1 MAIQFARIERVKR
14 SEGKNACCKGAY
26 NARTN
31 ITDQKTNI
39 TYNFSDRPDNVYHQI
54 LLPEYVD
61 QKFKNLSEL
70 MNAVEHIERK
80 DNSQLLKEYVLA
92 LPDEDNVSLEM
103 KIEMVH
109 EFIHRNKWIQEG
121 LAVQI
126 DIHEPHEHE
135 KNWHAHLGVT
145 TRRFTKDG
153 QRLGAK
159 ARDLDPQVRGG
170 RANTYVKSN
179 EEINLGKLWSEV
191 QNDIFKNHGLENRVD
206 SIGIN
211 PQEHIAPI
219 RMRSVLNQ
227 AADRNIERRI
237 AEIEH
242 LNNGAAVLDKVTSH
256 ISVFSRD
263 DLMRAVKCVP
273 KPETRERLVEDA
285 LANKSIIALF
295 KEDGSRTGLFTTSEI
310 RAEES
315 KILRL
320 SGYVANG
327 DNIFISSDK
336 SAFRSTKE
344 SVESARGSLTEEQH
358 IALSELITSSR
369 GLRILRGRAGVGKS
383 HVLGQVALIA
393 RASNINVIGLAPTHK
408 AKEALRASGF
418 EHTDT
423 IKGMLFKLANG
434 RFSLPKNSLL
444 VVDEAGMIGN
454 DDYQELLR
462 VAATRKCNVILSGD
476 ERQLASVQ
484 RGGMFEIFAGI
495 YGSSTIL
502 DIKRQQASWG
512 KSVAMAFSKGD
523 VRSGISIL
531 TEENRIN
538 RQATNIS
545 SMEALL
551 ADWHKSSELA
561 GDRLILAVKNKDVAA
576 LNHGARQYLK
586 ADGKL
591 TGLEVEVSGNH
602 YMKGDRI
609 LIQKTNKGLGVVNG
623 DLAEILEVT
632 KDRFVISMQN
642 TENVR
647 NADNSNNSG
656 NTKIIEFNPSE
667 YQRFRH
673 GYATTVFKSQ
683 GASIKDVYVFHDG
696 FAGLRNSYV
705 ALSRHISELKLYVN
719 SSTTPSLEALIKQL
733 SYDPERGSSL
743 NLLATKELEDR
754 ALDTRLANHQ
764 NMAVRAVNSA
774 IDFIGKAVTSMKDKY
789 LPSSEYYNYK
799 EPTVK
804 TEAPSY
810 AIDRIYEQSQNIGF
824 ESQAYEERLV
834 VGDNISI
841 PNNTLNTG
849 SSNNRIN
856 DALAD
861 NGVNTDMHA
870 PKTSLS
876 AKDRFYAN
884 ADYARNKAQRTANL
898 QAGWDKETEILRK
911 ESCVCAERI
920 ATDLLGNPNKKLSN
934 ARELRFGDSG
944 KIAVHISGE
953 KAGTW
958 YNFHEGKGGD
968 IFALVQ
974 DTKGCDFK
982 GAADYL
988 RQSLGIAPTIGN
1000 SIINSHLQL
1009 VHDHANSNITAK
1021 YIKDK
1026 QLEERG
1032 NKQKQDLVNK
1042 LVQRSKDI
1050 TENSVAFRYLA
1061 DARGIGCTLG
1071 NDIKTAGIY
1080 SAEKKRYL
1088 PALIAYAR
1096 DEQGNITGG
1105 QQILLKASG
1114 LKADITTPKKSFGK
1128 ISGSF
1133 VNLSDSSYNNNK
1145 DNSKN
1150 DFDNYIENNQV
1161 AYDLQD
1167 KITIIAEGL
1176 ETALSVKQAL
1186 GHNHNYLPTNSKI
1199 LCSLG
1204 INNISNFQPSK
1215 GEKIIIAADNDGEH
1229 SVTDKTINSA
1239 KITLESRGAYVEIV
1253 RPLKEGDF
1261 NDVLLSSGEQSIQ
1274 DTFKTALDK
1283 HLATTVSQYLAACN
1297 NTTEIIKLSNQEREN
1312 LTYIQKYNLPENA
1325 IVEAYR
1331 QGGNKGVTTLEE
1343 SRKSLEFAASCYKQ
1357 NKDILLEAKHFG
1369 YDLNETKTTKAM
1381 IGMSDQEVGSF
1392 CEKIR
1397 DSSLS
1402 EYLNTHLRDFTNQKL
1417 SNYKLE
1423 KLKPIIISEQ
1433 RFLKE
1438 TYELLSLPIDKYRA
1452 NDAIYSK
1459 LKAAEIAAKQP
1470 EILNKVFSLA
1480 DSLLKEHV
1488 VSELDVCRDML
1499 SSVNTKSINQKL
1511 EIAGAI
1517 KMQFRQPEL
1526 QAEARLKSTTP
1537 ELALTA
1543 IHKEQDTLANLHGNI
1558 KYFTHNQELMS
1569 KIELAYTQREN
1580 RDFDKLEAIAQ
1591 KSLETGVETEET
1603 LLKKLQQTADLKATH
1618 NKLDQSIEVHQINSR
1633 SFELNNQISKSQTVD
1648 DALKAIGEKESFL
1661 INLDQN
1667 IKYPEAQQKLLE
1679 LGKLAKISHS
1689 QQLPEKLNM
1698 LARQALLL
1706 GTCSERTIVNE
1717 LKDTKNTEKTCQ
1729 KFEVAI
1735 NTQRINKHL
1744 LKLDTQKEEAK
1755 TPIKVIDVIKQE
1767 QEFLAGLHGNIKHS
1781 ELHDG
1786 NLMRSIKNAH
1796 DNMRNGNF
1804 DKLSKLVT
1812 FLEKNT
1818 NDHTAIISTLK
1829 STNGLTEVH
1838 ETLLKSYQA
1847 KCINI
1852 INNKMSILDTGK
1864 TITLDS
1870 KKFDCPIKFLDYLTK
1885 TRTHE
1890 YFPCKEVQK
1899 IQTKAIE
1906 NHKQLELSKNKGME
1920 MEL

>member
-1 MAIQFARIERVKR
+1 MAIAHARPEYVGR
-14 SEGKNACCKGAY
+14 SSGANACCKSAY
-26 NARTN
+26 NARDKIKDLNTG
-31 ITDQKTNI
+31 II
-39 TYNFSDRPDNVYHQI
+39 YNWQRRSDNVYHDI
-54 LLPEYVD
+54 LLPSYVD
-61 QKFKNLSEL
+61 QKFKNA
-70 MNAVEHIERK
+70 AVLANEVERTEKRK
-80 DNSQLLKEYVLA
+80 DSQLYVEWLLA
-92 LPDEDNVSLEM
+92 LPKEEVITLDM
-103 KIEMVH
+103 KKEIIQ
-109 EFIHRNKWIQEG
+109 EFIDRKGWIKEG
-121 LAVQI
+121 LAVQV
-126 DIHEPHEHE
+126 DIHKPHDGDI
-135 KNWHAHLGVT
+135 NWHAHVLVT
-145 TRRFTKDG
+145 TRRFKQDG
-153 QRLGAK
+153 
-159 ARDLDPQVRGG
+159 V
-170 RANTYVKSN
+170 
-179 EEINLGKLWSEV
+179 
-191 QNDIFKNHGLENRVD
+191 GLENKKAVD
-206 SIGIN
+206 LQPEVKYGKVQKTIEIDNHIFYRDVLNDKFKWWGLDLRADLPGIN
-211 PQEHIAPI
+211 PQEHLGAV
-219 RMRSVLNQ
+219 RMRSVMN
-227 AADRNIERRI
+227 AASMRNEERRV

-242 LNNGAAVLDKVTSH
+242 LSNGSAVLDKVTNH
-256 ISVFSRD
+256 MSVFSKS

-273 KPETRERLVEDA
+273 DIEARERLVEDA
-285 LANKSIIALF
+285 LERKSVVALF
-295 KEDGSRTGLFTTSEI
+295 RQDGAETQYFTTAEI
-310 RAEES
+310 RTEEE
-315 KILRL
+315 KVLRL
-320 SGYVANG
+320 SGYVANLSNVFMTG
-327 DNIFISSDK
+327 DK
-336 SAFRSTKE
+336 SSLKRTSE
-344 SVESARGSLTEEQH
+344 LVESAIGSLSVEQH
-358 IALSELITSSR
+358 IALTELITSNSA
-369 GLRILRGRAGVGKS
+369 LRILRGRAGVGKS

-408 AKEALRASGF
+408 AKEALRTSGF

-538 RQATNIS
+538 CRATNAS

-551 ADWHKSSELA
+551 ADWHKSNELA

-591 TGLEVEVSGNH
+591 AGLEIEVSGNH

-609 LIQKTNKGLGVVNG
+609 LIQKTNKELGIVNG
-623 DLAEILEVT
+623 DLGEILEVT
-632 KDRFVISMQN
+632 KERFIVSMQN
-642 TENVR
+642 T
-647 NADNSNNSG
+647 DNSNNSD
-656 NTKIIEFNPSE
+656 NAKIIEFNPVE
-667 YQRFRH
+667 YNGFRH
-673 GYATTVFKSQ
+673 GYATTVFKAQ

-719 SSTTPSLEALIKQL
+719 SNTTPSLEALIKQL

-743 NLLATKELEDR
+743 NLLTTKELEGR
-754 ALDTRLANHQ
+754 ALNTKLTNHQ
-764 NMAVRAVNSA
+764 NMAIRAVNSA
-774 IDFIGKAVTSMKDKY
+774 IDFIGKAATKMKDKY

-834 VGDNISI
+834 VGGNISI
-841 PNNTLNTG
+841 PNNTLNA
-849 SSNNRIN
+849 SDSNNSIS
-856 DALAD
+856 
-861 NGVNTDMHA
+861 NTYAGNVANSDTHA
-870 PKTSLS
+870 PKTSIS

-884 ADYARNKAQRTANL
+884 VDYARNKAQRTADL

-911 ESCVCAERI
+911 ESSICAERI
-920 ATDLLGNPNKKLSN
+920 ATDLLGNSNKKLSN

-974 DTKGCDFK
+974 DAKGCDFK

-988 RQSLGIAPTIGN
+988 RHSLGIVPTIGN

-1032 NKQKQDLVNK
+1032 NKRKQDLANK

-1061 DARGIGCTLG
+1061 GARGIGCTLG
-1071 NDIKTAGIY
+1071 NDIKTAGVY
-1080 SAEKKRYL
+1080 SAEKNRYL

-1114 LKADITTPKKSFGK
+1114 LKADITTPKKSVGK

-1133 VNLSDSSYNNNK
+1133 VNLSDSSYNNK
-1145 DNSKN
+1145 DNNSKN
-1150 DFDNYIENNQV
+1150 YFDNYIKNDQI
-1161 AYDLQD
+1161 AYDPSD
-1167 KITIIAEGL
+1167 TITIIAEGL

-1186 GHNHNYLPTNSKI
+1186 GHYPNYSPANSKI

-1204 INNISNFQPSK
+1204 INNISNYQPRK

-1253 RPLKEGDF
+1253 RPVKEGDF

-1274 DTFKTALDK
+1274 DTFSDAINK
-1283 HLATTVSQYLAACN
+1283 HLATSLNQYLAACN
-1297 NTTEIIKLSNQEREN
+1297 KTTDIIKLSKQEREN

-1369 YDLNETKTTKAM
+1369 YDLNEAKATKEM
-1381 IGMSDQEVGSF
+1381 IGMRDKEANSF

-1397 DSSLS
+1397 NSHLENYLEQNVS
-1402 EYLNTHLRDFTNQKL
+1402 EFTKQKREVI
-1417 SNYKLE
+1417 YTE
-1423 KLKPIIISEQ
+1423 KIKAIIIAEQ
-1433 RFLKE
+1433 KFLKE
-1438 TYELLSLPIDKYRA
+1438 TYESLKVPINGISSNVAYMV
-1452 NDAIYSK
+1452 
-1459 LKAAEIAAKQP
+1459 KAGEVASKQP
-1470 EILNKVFSLA
+1470 ELLNKVFETSDYITSQCRGVTDSLYDILSCYNNTDHINTELLKKIETYKAFGQPFKATYERVASKTIEGALVSIKKEQNMLA
-1480 DSLLKEHV
+1480 DL
-1488 VSELDVCRDML
+1488 
-1499 SSVNTKSINQKL
+1499 N
-1511 EIAGAI
+1511 
-1517 KMQFRQPEL
+1517 
-1526 QAEARLKSTTP
+1526 
-1537 ELALTA
+1537 
-1543 IHKEQDTLANLHGNI
+1543 GNI
-1558 KYFTHNQELMS
+1558 DYHSSNQELMS

-1591 KSLETGVETEET
+1591 KSLETGAETEET
-1603 LLKKLQQTADLKATH
+1603 LLKKLQQTTDLKETH

-1633 SFELNNQISKSQTVD
+1633 SFALNNQISKSQTVD
-1648 DALKAIGEKESFL
+1648 DALKAIGKKESFL

-1667 IKYPEAQQKLLE
+1667 IKYPESQQKLLE
-1679 LGKLAKISHS
+1679 LGKLAKMSHS

-1717 LKDTKNTEKTCQ
+1717 LKDTKNMEKTCQ

-1735 NTQRINKHL
+1735 DTQRINKHL

-1781 ELHDG
+1781 ELHDD
-1786 NLMRSIKNAH
+1786 NLMHSIKNAH
-1796 DNMRNGNF
+1796 DNMRTGNF

-1829 STNGLTEVH
+1829 STNGLTEAH

-1847 KCINI
+1847 KCINS
-1852 INNKMSILDTGK
+1852 INNKISILDAGK

-1899 IQTKAIE
+1899 IQSKAIE
-1906 NHKQLELSKNKGME
+1906 THKQLEMSKSKGL
-1920 MEL
+1920 ELEL

>member
-1 MAIQFARIERVKR
+1 MAIQFARIEHVQR
-14 SEGKNACCKGAY
+14 SAGAKACCKGAY
-26 NARTN
+26 NART
-31 ITDQKTNI
+31 IIKDEKTNVI
-39 TYNFSDRPDNVYHQI
+39 YNFQNRGDDVYHEI
-54 LLPEYVD
+54 LLPDHVD
-61 QKFKNLSEL
+61 KKFKNTAVL
-70 MNAVEHIERK
+70 MNEVERLEKRK
-80 DNSQLLKEYVLA
+80 DSVLLKDIVLA
-92 LPDEDNVSLEM
+92 LPDDKELTLEDRIIITHRL
-103 KIEMVH
+103 IEKR
-109 EFIHRNKWIQEG
+109 EWIKEG
-121 LAVQI
+121 LAVQV
-126 DIHEPHEHE
+126 DIHEPHEGE
-135 KNWHAHLGVT
+135 KNWHAHLLVT
-145 TRRFTKDG
+145 TRRFTEDG
-153 QRLGAK
+153 KGLSTKK
-159 ARDLDPQVRGG
+159 AVDLEPKIVGG
-170 RANTYVKSN
+170 KYRIVIK
-179 EEINLGKLWSEV
+179 EDQQIHEDLKEII
-191 QNDIFKNHGLENRVD
+191 NDYFKGLGLENRVD

-211 PQEHIAPI
+211 PQEHIGPV

-227 AADRNIERRI
+227 AMDRNEERRI

-242 LNNGAAVLDKVTSH
+242 LSNGSAVLDKVTRH
-256 ISVFSRD
+256 TSVFSRG
-263 DLMRAVKCVP
+263 DLMRAAKCVP
-273 KPETRERLVEDA
+273 DIEVRERLVEDA
-285 LANKSIIALF
+285 LSDKSVVALF
-295 KEDGSRTGLFTTSEI
+295 RQDNSKTQYFTTAEI
-310 RAEES
+310 RAEEE
-315 KILRL
+315 KVLRL
-320 SGYVANG
+320 SGYVANLS
-327 DNIFISSDK
+327 NVFMSSDK
-336 SAFRSTKE
+336 SSLKRTGE
-344 SVESARGSLTEEQH
+344 LVGSAIGSLSGEQH
-358 IALSELITSSR
+358 IALTELITSNSA
-369 GLRILRGRAGVGKS
+369 LRILRGRAGVGKS

-523 VRSGISIL
+523 VGSGIAIL
-531 TEENRIN
+531 TEANRIN
-538 RQATNIS
+538 RQATNIF

-602 YMKGDRI
+602 YMRGDRI
-609 LIQKTNKGLGVVNG
+609 LIQKTNKELGVVNG

-647 NADNSNNSG
+647 NADNSNNSD

-667 YQRFRH
+667 YQGFRH

-743 NLLATKELEDR
+743 NLLTAKELEDR
-754 ALDTRLANHQ
+754 ALNTKFTNHQ

-774 IDFIGKAVTSMKDKY
+774 IDFIGKAATKMKDKY

-810 AIDRIYEQSQNIGF
+810 TIDRIYEQSQNIGF

-834 VGDNISI
+834 VGGNISI
-841 PNNTLNTG
+841 VNNTLNTSG
-849 SSNNRIN
+849 SNNSITN
-856 DALAD
+856 ALAD
-861 NGVNTDMHA
+861 NGTNSDTHA

-884 ADYARNKAQRTANL
+884 ADYARNKAQRTADL

-911 ESCVCAERI
+911 ESCICAERI

-1032 NKQKQDLVNK
+1032 DKQKQDLVNK

-1061 DARGIGCTLG
+1061 GARGIGCTLG
-1071 NDIKTAGIY
+1071 NDIKTAGVY
-1080 SAEKKRYL
+1080 SLEKNRYL

-1145 DNSKN
+1145 GNTKN
-1150 DFDNYIENNQV
+1150 DFDNYIKNNQI
-1161 AYDLQD
+1161 AYGLQD

-1229 SVTDKTINSA
+1229 SVTDKTINSG

-1261 NDVLLSSGEQSIQ
+1261 NDLLLSSGEQSIQ
-1274 DTFKTALDK
+1274 DTFKTAINK
-1283 HLATTVSQYLAACN
+1283 HLAITVNQYLAACN
-1297 NTTEIIKLSNQEREN
+1297 KTTDIIKLSNQEREN
-1312 LTYIQKYNLPENA
+1312 LTYIQKYNLPEKT

-1331 QGGNKGVTTLEE
+1331 HGGNKGTIALEQ
-1343 SRKSLEFAASCYKQ
+1343 SRKSLEFAANCYKQ
-1357 NKDILLEAKHFG
+1357 NKNILLEAKHFG
-1369 YDLNETKTTKAM
+1369 YALSEANTTKAM
-1381 IGMSDQEVGSF
+1381 IGMSYEETNSF

-1423 KLKPIIISEQ
+1423 KLKPIIVSEQ

-1438 TYELLSLPIDKYRA
+1438 TYESLSLPIDKYRSNYA
-1452 NDAIYSK
+1452 LYSK
-1459 LKAAEIAAKQP
+1459 LQAAEIAATQP

-1511 EIAGAI
+1511 EIASAI
-1517 KMQFRQPEL
+1517 KKQFRQPSI
-1526 QAEARLKSTTP
+1526 QAEARLKSTSP
-1537 ELALTA
+1537 ELALTE
-1543 IHKEQDTLANLHGNI
+1543 IQKEQNMLADLHGNI
-1558 KYFTHNQELMS
+1558 KYFSHNKELIS
-1569 KIELAYTQREN
+1569 KVELAYTQREN
-1580 RDFDKLEAIAQ
+1580 RDFDKLEVIAQ
-1591 KSLETGVETEET
+1591 KSLETGTETKET
-1603 LLKKLQQTADLKATH
+1603 LLKKLQHTTDLKETY
-1618 NKLDQSIEVHQINSR
+1618 NKLDQAIEVHQINSR
-1633 SFELNNQISKSQTVD
+1633 SFALNNQISKSQTAD
-1648 DALKAIGEKESFL
+1648 DILKAIEEKESFL
-1661 INLDQN
+1661 MNLDKN
-1667 IKYPEAQQKLLE
+1667 IKYPELQEKLLE
-1679 LGKLAKISHS
+1679 LGKLVKISHS
-1689 QQLPEKLNM
+1689 QQVPEKLSM
-1698 LARQALLL
+1698 LVGQVLLL
-1706 GTCSERTIVNE
+1706 GTCSERSIVDE
-1717 LKDTKNTEKTCQ
+1717 LKDTKNIEKTCQ

-1735 NTQRINKHL
+1735 DVQRINKYL
-1744 LKLDTQKEEAK
+1744 LKLDTQKQEAK
-1755 TPIKVIDVIKQE
+1755 TLDKVMTNIKQE
-1767 QEFLAGLHGNIKHS
+1767 QEFLAGLHSNIKHPECHS
-1781 ELHDG
+1781 D
-1786 NLMRSIKNAH
+1786 NLINSIKNAH
-1796 DNMRNGNF
+1796 DNIRTGNF
-1804 DKLSKLVT
+1804 DKLSKFVT

-1829 STNGLTEVH
+1829 STNGLTETH

-1847 KCINI
+1847 KCINT
-1852 INNKMSILDTGK
+1852 INDKISILDAGK

-1870 KKFDCPIKFLDYLTK
+1870 KKFDSSIKFLDYLTK

-1899 IQTKAIE
+1899 IQSKAIE
-1906 NHKQLELSKNKGME
+1906 NHKQLELSKSKGLE

>member
-1 MAIQFARIERVKR
+1 MAIQFARAEYVSR
-14 SEGKNACCKGAY
+14 SSGKNACCKGAY
-26 NARTN
+26 NARSKV
-31 ITDQKTNI
+31 TDEKTNI
-39 TYNFSDRPDNVYHQI
+39 TYNFSNRPDNVYHEI
-54 LLPEYVD
+54 LLPEHVD
-61 QKFKNLSEL
+61 RRFKNLSEL
-70 MNAVEHIERK
+70 MNTIEHIERK

-92 LPDEDNVSLEM
+92 LPDDDNVSLEI

-109 EFIHRNKWIQEG
+109 EFIHRNKWVQEG
-121 LAVQI
+121 LGVQV
-126 DIHEPHEHE
+126 DIHEPHEGE
-135 KNWHAHLGVT
+135 KNWHAHLGIT

-153 QRLGAK
+153 KRLGAK

-170 RANTYVKSN
+170 RNNTYVKSN
-179 EEINLGKLWSEV
+179 EEINIGKLWSEV

-206 SIGIN
+206 TIGIN
-211 PQEHIAPI
+211 PQEHLGAV
-219 RMRSVLNQ
+219 RMRSVMN
-227 AADRNIERRI
+227 AASMRNEERRI

-242 LNNGAAVLDKVTSH
+242 LNNGSAVLDKVTNH
-256 ISVFSRD
+256 MSVFSRG
-263 DLMRAVKCVP
+263 DLVRAVKHVP
-273 KPETRERLVEDA
+273 DIEVRERLVEDA
-285 LANKSIIALF
+285 LSNKSVVALF
-295 KEDGSRTGLFTTSEI
+295 RQDNSKTEYFTTAEI
-310 RAEES
+310 RAEEE
-315 KILRL
+315 KVLRL
-320 SGYVANG
+320 SGYVANLS
-327 DNIFISSDK
+327 NVFMTSDK
-336 SAFRSTKE
+336 SSLKRTGE
-344 SVESARGSLTEEQH
+344 LVGSAIGSLSEEQH
-358 IALSELITSSR
+358 IALTELITSNSA
-369 GLRILRGRAGVGKS
+369 LRILRGRAGVVKS

-502 DIKRQQASWG
+502 DIKRQQALWG

-523 VRSGISIL
+523 VGSGIAIL
-531 TEENRIN
+531 TEANRIN
-538 RQATNIS
+538 RQATNIF

-591 TGLEVEVSGNH
+591 TGLEIEVSGNH
-602 YMKGDRI
+602 YMRGDSI
-609 LIQKTNKGLGVVNG
+609 LIQKTNKELGVVNG

-647 NADNSNNSG
+647 NADNSNNSD

-667 YQRFRH
+667 YQGFRH

-743 NLLATKELEDR
+743 NLLTAKELEDR
-754 ALDTRLANHQ
+754 ALNTKFTNHQ

-774 IDFIGKAVTSMKDKY
+774 IDFIGKAATKMKDKY

-834 VGDNISI
+834 VGGNISI
-841 PNNTLNTG
+841 ANNTLNTSG
-849 SSNNRIN
+849 SNNSISN
-856 DALAD
+856 ALAG
-861 NGVNTDMHA
+861 NGANSDTHA

-884 ADYARNKAQRTANL
+884 ADYARNKAQRTADL

-911 ESCVCAERI
+911 ESCICAERI
-920 ATDLLGNPNKKLSN
+920 AMDLLGNPNKKLSN

-1061 DARGIGCTLG
+1061 GARGIGCTLG

-1080 SAEKKRYL
+1080 SAEKNRYL

-1096 DEQGNITGG
+1096 DEKGNITGG

-1133 VNLSDSSYNNNK
+1133 VNLSNLSYNTTK
-1145 DNSKN
+1145 DNSKDMVGN
-1150 DFDNYIENNQV
+1150 FIGDNQP
-1161 AYDLQD
+1161 ASDLLA

-1186 GHNHNYLPTNSKI
+1186 GYNHNYLPANSKI

-1204 INNISNFQPSK
+1204 INNISNYQPSK

-1229 SVTDKTINSA
+1229 SVTDKTINLA

-1253 RPLKEGDF
+1253 RPLKVGDF

-1283 HLATTVSQYLAACN
+1283 HLATSLNQYLAACN

-1369 YDLNETKTTKAM
+1369 YALNEAKATKEM
-1381 IGMSDQEVGSF
+1381 IGMKDKEANSF

-1397 DSSLS
+1397 NSHLENYLEQNVS
-1402 EYLNTHLRDFTNQKL
+1402 EFTKQKREVI
-1417 SNYKLE
+1417 YTE
-1423 KLKPIIISEQ
+1423 KIKAIIIAEQ
-1433 RFLKE
+1433 KFLKE
-1438 TYELLSLPIDKYRA
+1438 TYESLKVPINGISSNVAYMV
-1452 NDAIYSK
+1452 
-1459 LKAAEIAAKQP
+1459 KAGEVASKQP
-1470 EILNKVFSLA
+1470 ELLSKVFETSDYITSQCRGVA
-1480 DSLLKEHV
+1480 DSLYDILSCYNNTDHINTELLKKIETYKAFGQPFKATYERV
-1488 VSELDVCRDML
+1488 ASKTIEGALD
-1499 SSVNTKSINQKL
+1499 SIK
-1511 EIAGAI
+1511 
-1517 KMQFRQPEL
+1517 
-1526 QAEARLKSTTP
+1526 
-1537 ELALTA
+1537 
-1543 IHKEQDTLANLHGNI
+1543 KEQNMLADLNGNI
-1558 KYFTHNQELMS
+1558 DYHSSNQELMS
-1569 KIELAYTQREN
+1569 KIELVYTQRKN
-1580 RDFDKLEAIAQ
+1580 RDFDKLESIAQ
-1591 KSLETGVETEET
+1591 KSLETGAETEET
-1603 LLKKLQQTADLKATH
+1603 LLKKLQQTTDLKETN
-1618 NKLDQSIEVHQINSR
+1618 NKLDQTIEAHHINR
-1633 SFELNNQISKSQTVD
+1633 NMLALNNQISKSQTVD
-1648 DALKAIGEKESFL
+1648 DALKAMGEKESFL

-1679 LGKLAKISHS
+1679 LGKLAKMSHS

-1717 LKDTKNTEKTCQ
+1717 LKDTKNIEKTCQ
-1729 KFEVAI
+1729 KFELAI
-1735 NTQRINKHL
+1735 DTQLINKHL

-1781 ELHDG
+1781 ELHDS
-1786 NLMRSIKNAH
+1786 NLMHSIKNAH

-1864 TITLDS
+1864 IITLDS

>member
-1 MAIQFARIERVKR
+1 MAIRLARIQRVSR
-14 SEGKNACCKGAY
+14 SNGKNACCKGSY
-26 NARTN
+26 NART
-31 ITDQKTNI
+31 IIRDEKTNVV
-39 TYNFSDRPDNVYHQI
+39 YNFSDRLDNVYHDI
-54 LLPEYVD
+54 LLPDHVNL
-61 QKFKNLSEL
+61 KFKNPSVL
-70 MNAVEHIERK
+70 MNAIEKAERK
-80 DNSQLLKEYVLA
+80 DNSQLVKEFVLA
-92 LPDEDNVSLEM
+92 LPDEDNVSLEI
-103 KIEMVH
+103 KKEMVH
-109 EFIHRNKWIQEG
+109 EFIHRSKWIQEG
-121 LAVQI
+121 LGVQV
-126 DIHEPHEHE
+126 DIHKPHDGE
-135 KNWHAHLGVT
+135 KNWHAHLLIT
-145 TRRFTKDG
+145 TRRFLDTG
-153 QRLGAK
+153 LGFEIKK

-170 RANTYVKSN
+170 RTNTYVKSN
-179 EEINLGKLWSEV
+179 EEINLGKMWEEV

-206 SIGIN
+206 TIGIN
-211 PQEHIAPI
+211 PQEHVGAV

-227 AADRNIERRI
+227 AADRNEAKRI

-242 LNNGAAVLDKVTSH
+242 LNNGSAVLDKVTNH
-256 ISVFSRD
+256 MSVFSRG
-263 DLMRAVKCVP
+263 DLVRAVKHVP
-273 KPETRERLVEDA
+273 DIEVRERLVEDA
-285 LANKSIIALF
+285 LSNKSVVALF
-295 KEDGSRTGLFTTSEI
+295 RQDNSKTQYFTTAEI
-310 RAEES
+310 RAEEE
-315 KILRL
+315 KVLRL
-320 SGYVANG
+320 SGYVANLS
-327 DNIFISSDK
+327 NVFMTSDK
-336 SAFRSTKE
+336 SLLKRTGE
-344 SVESARGSLTEEQH
+344 LVGSAIGSLSGEQH
-358 IALSELITSSR
+358 IALTELITSNSA
-369 GLRILRGRAGVGKS
+369 LRILRGRAGVGKS

-393 RASNINVIGLAPTHK
+393 RASNINVIGLTPTHK

-418 EHTDT
+418 ERTDT

-523 VRSGISIL
+523 VGSGIAIL
-531 TEENRIN
+531 TEANRIN
-538 RQATNIS
+538 RQATNIF

-609 LIQKTNKGLGVVNG
+609 LIQKTNKELGVVNG

-632 KDRFVISMQN
+632 KNRFVISMQN

-647 NADNSNNSG
+647 NADNSNNSD

-667 YQRFRH
+667 YQGFRH

-719 SSTTPSLEALIKQL
+719 SSTTPSLKALIKQL

-743 NLLATKELEDR
+743 NLLTAKELEDR
-754 ALDTRLANHQ
+754 ALNTKFTNHQ

-774 IDFIGKAVTSMKDKY
+774 IDFIGKAATKMKDKY

-834 VGDNISI
+834 VGGNISI
-841 PNNTLNTG
+841 PNNTLNTD

-856 DALAD
+856 NALAD
-861 NGVNTDMHA
+861 NGANSDTHA

-884 ADYARNKAQRTANL
+884 ADYARNKAQRTADL

-911 ESCVCAERI
+911 ESCICAERI
-920 ATDLLGNPNKKLSN
+920 AMDLLGNPNKKLSN

-1026 QLEERG
+1026 QLEEKG

-1061 DARGIGCTLG
+1061 GARGIGCTLG

-1080 SAEKKRYL
+1080 SAEKNRYL

-1096 DEQGNITGG
+1096 DEKGNITGG

-1145 DNSKN
+1145 GNTKN
-1150 DFDNYIENNQV
+1150 DFDNYIKNNQI
-1161 AYDLQD
+1161 AYDPSD
-1167 KITIIAEGL
+1167 TITIIAEGL

-1186 GHNHNYLPTNSKI
+1186 GYNHNYLPANSKI

-1204 INNISNFQPSK
+1204 INNISNYQPSK

-1229 SVTDKTINSA
+1229 SVTDKTINLA
-1239 KITLESRGAYVEIV
+1239 KITLENIGAYVEIV

-1261 NDVLLSSGEQSIQ
+1261 NDVLIGGGERSIQ
-1274 DTFKTALDK
+1274 DTFSDAINK
-1283 HLATTVSQYLAACN
+1283 HLATSLNQYLAVCN
-1297 NTTEIIKLSNQEREN
+1297 KTTEIIKLSNQEMEN
-1312 LTYIQKYNLPENA
+1312 LTYIQKYNLPEKT
-1325 IVEAYR
+1325 IVETYR
-1331 QGGNKGVTTLEE
+1331 HGGNKGTIALEQ
-1343 SRKSLEFAASCYKQ
+1343 SRKFLEFAANCYKQ

-1369 YDLNETKTTKAM
+1369 YALSEANATKAM
-1381 IGMSDQEVGSF
+1381 IGMSDEEANSF
-1392 CEKIR
+1392 CTKIR
-1397 DSSLS
+1397 DSHLD
-1402 EYLNTHLRDFTNQKL
+1402 EYLNTHLRDFNRQKK
-1417 SNYKLE
+1417 SSYEPE
-1423 KLKPIIISEQ
+1423 KLKPILVLEQ

-1438 TYELLSLPIDKYRA
+1438 TYESLNLSIDKYRSNYA
-1452 NDAIYSK
+1452 LYSK
-1459 LKAAEIAAKQP
+1459 LQAAEIAAKQP

-1480 DSLLKEHV
+1480 DNLLKEHEASTMSV
-1488 VSELDVCRDML
+1488 YRDM
-1499 SSVNTKSINQKL
+1499 SFSINTVVTHKAL
-1511 EIAGAI
+1511 ETAVAI
-1517 KMQFRQPEL
+1517 KKQFRQPEK
-1526 QAEARLKSTTP
+1526 QAEVRLSSTSP
-1537 ELALTA
+1537 ELALA
-1543 IHKEQDTLANLHGNI
+1543 EIKKEQNMLADLHGNI
-1558 KYFTHNQELMS
+1558 KYFSSNKELMS
-1569 KIELAYTQREN
+1569 KVELAYTQREN
-1580 RDFDKLEAIAQ
+1580 KDFNKLEAIVQ
-1591 KSLETGVETEET
+1591 KSLETGAETQET
-1603 LLKKLQQTADLKATH
+1603 LLQKLRNTNDLKATYQTLDKIIREHKAH
-1618 NKLDQSIEVHQINSR
+1618 NQVALDLSHINS
-1633 SFELNNQISKSQTVD
+1633 
-1648 DALKAIGEKESFL
+1648 
-1661 INLDQN
+1661 
-1667 IKYPEAQQKLLE
+1667 
-1679 LGKLAKISHS
+1679 
-1689 QQLPEKLNM
+1689 
-1698 LARQALLL
+1698 
-1706 GTCSERTIVNE
+1706 
-1717 LKDTKNTEKTCQ
+1717 
-1729 KFEVAI
+1729 
-1735 NTQRINKHL
+1735 HL
-1744 LKLDTQKEEAK
+1744 LNLSNQKQEAK
-1755 TPIKVIDVIKQE
+1755 TPAKVVDVIKQE
-1767 QEFLAGLHGNIKHS
+1767 QEFLAGLHGNIKHPEYHS
-1781 ELHDG
+1781 D
-1786 NLMRSIKNAH
+1786 NLINSIKNAH
-1796 DNMRNGNF
+1796 DNMRTDNF
-1804 DKLSKLVT
+1804 DKLSKFVT

-1818 NDHTAIISTLK
+1818 NDHTAIISILK
-1829 STNGLTEVH
+1829 STDDLN
-1838 ETLLKSYQA
+1838 ETHQSLLKSYQA
-1847 KCINI
+1847 KYINSI
-1852 INNKMSILDTGK
+1852 TNKVAILDAGK

-1870 KKFDCPIKFLDYLTK
+1870 KKFDCSIKFLDYLTK

-1890 YFPCKEVQK
+1890 YFPCKEIQK
-1899 IQTKAIE
+1899 IQSKVIE
-1906 NHKQLELSKNKGME
+1906 NNKQLELSKSKGL
-1920 MEL
+1920 ELEL

>member
-1 MAIQFARIERVKR
+1 MAIQFARAEYVSR
-14 SEGKNACCKGAY
+14 SSGKNACCKGAY
-26 NARTN
+26 NARSKV
-31 ITDQKTNI
+31 TDEKTNI
-39 TYNFSDRPDNVYHQI
+39 TYNFSNRPDNVYHEI
-54 LLPEYVD
+54 LLPEHVD
-61 QKFKNLSEL
+61 QRFKNLSEL
-70 MNAVEHIERK
+70 MNTIEHIERK

-92 LPDEDNVSLEM
+92 LPDDDNVSLEI

-109 EFIHRNKWIQEG
+109 EFIHRNKWVQEG
-121 LAVQI
+121 LGVQV
-126 DIHEPHEHE
+126 DIHEPHEGE
-135 KNWHAHLGVT
+135 KNWHAHLGIT

-153 QRLGAK
+153 KRLGAK

-170 RANTYVKSN
+170 RNNTYVKSN
-179 EEINLGKLWSEV
+179 EEINIGKLWSEV

-206 SIGIN
+206 TIGIN
-211 PQEHIAPI
+211 PQEHLGAV
-219 RMRSVLNQ
+219 RMRSVMN
-227 AADRNIERRI
+227 AASMRNEERRI

-242 LNNGAAVLDKVTSH
+242 LNNGSAVLDKVTNH
-256 ISVFSRD
+256 MSVFSRG
-263 DLMRAVKCVP
+263 DLVRAVKCIP
-273 KPETRERLVEDA
+273 NIETREKLVEDA
-285 LANKSIIALF
+285 LEHKSVVALF
-295 KEDGSRTGLFTTSEI
+295 RQDGAKTQYFTTAEI
-310 RAEES
+310 RAEEE
-315 KILRL
+315 KVLRL
-320 SGYVANG
+320 SGYVANLS
-327 DNIFISSDK
+327 NVFMTSDK
-336 SAFRSTKE
+336 SLLKRTEELVK
-344 SVESARGSLTEEQH
+344 SAIGSLSGEQH
-358 IALSELITSSR
+358 IALTELITSNSA
-369 GLRILRGRAGVGKS
+369 LRILRGRAGVGKS

-408 AKEALRASGF
+408 AKEALRVSRF
-418 EHTDT
+418 ERTDT

-484 RGGMFEIFAGI
+484 RGGMFEIFADI
-495 YGSSTIL
+495 YGGSTIL

-512 KSVAMAFSKGD
+512 KSVAIAFSKGD
-523 VRSGISIL
+523 VGSGVAIL
-531 TEENRIN
+531 TEANRIN
-538 RQATNIS
+538 RQATNIF

-591 TGLEVEVSGNH
+591 TGLEIEVSGNH
-602 YMKGDRI
+602 YMRGDRI
-609 LIQKTNKGLGVVNG
+609 LIQKTNKELGIVNG
-623 DLAEILEVT
+623 DLAEILEVP

-642 TENVR
+642 IYNSH
-647 NADNSNNSG
+647 NANNGGNTDSSNNSD
-656 NTKIIEFNPSE
+656 NAKIIEFNPSE
-667 YQRFRH
+667 YQGFRH

-719 SSTTPSLEALIKQL
+719 SSTTPSLEDLIKQL

-743 NLLATKELEDR
+743 NLLTTKELEDR
-754 ALDTRLANHQ
+754 ALNTKFTNHQ

-804 TEAPSY
+804 NEAPTY

-824 ESQAYEERLV
+824 ENQAYEERLV
-834 VGDNISI
+834 VGGNISI
-841 PNNTLNTG
+841 VNNTLNTSG
-849 SSNNRIN
+849 SNNSISN
-856 DALAD
+856 ALAD
-861 NGVNTDMHA
+861 NGINSGTHA
-870 PKTSLS
+870 PKTPLS

-884 ADYARNKAQRTANL
+884 ADYARNKAQRTADL

-911 ESCVCAERI
+911 EAYICAERI

-1061 DARGIGCTLG
+1061 GARGIGCTLG
-1071 NDIKTAGIY
+1071 NDIKTAGVY
-1080 SAEKKRYL
+1080 SLEKNRYL

-1145 DNSKN
+1145 GNTKN
-1150 DFDNYIENNQV
+1150 DFDNYIKNNQI
-1161 AYDLQD
+1161 AYDPSD
-1167 KITIIAEGL
+1167 TITIIAEGL
-1176 ETALSVKQAL
+1176 ETALSVKQSL
-1186 GHNHNYLPTNSKI
+1186 SHNHNYLPANSKI

-1204 INNISNFQPSK
+1204 INNISNYQPSK

-1229 SVTDKTINSA
+1229 SVTDKTINLA

-1253 RPLKEGDF
+1253 RPVKEGDF
-1261 NDVLLSSGEQSIQ
+1261 NDVLIGGGERSIQ
-1274 DTFKTALDK
+1274 DTFSDAINK
-1283 HLATTVSQYLAACN
+1283 HLATSLNQYLAVCN
-1297 NTTEIIKLSNQEREN
+1297 KTTEIIKLSNQEMEN
-1312 LTYIQKYNLPENA
+1312 LTYIQKYNLPEKT

-1331 QGGNKGVTTLEE
+1331 HGGNKGTIALEQ
-1343 SRKSLEFAASCYKQ
+1343 SRKSLEFAANCYKQ
-1357 NKDILLEAKHFG
+1357 NKNILLEAKHFG
-1369 YDLNETKTTKAM
+1369 YDLNEAKATKEM
-1381 IGMSDQEVGSF
+1381 IGMKDKEANSF

-1397 DSSLS
+1397 NSHL
-1402 EYLNTHLRDFTNQKL
+1402 ENYL
-1417 SNYKLE
+1417 
-1423 KLKPIIISEQ
+1423 EQ
-1433 RFLKE
+1433 
-1438 TYELLSLPIDKYRA
+1438 
-1452 NDAIYSK
+1452 N
-1459 LKAAEIAAKQP
+1459 
-1470 EILNKVFSLA
+1470 
-1480 DSLLKEHV
+1480 
-1488 VSELDVCRDML
+1488 VSEF
-1499 SSVNTKSINQKL
+1499 TKQK
-1511 EIAGAI
+1511 
-1517 KMQFRQPEL
+1517 
-1526 QAEARLKSTTP
+1526 
-1537 ELALTA
+1537 
-1543 IHKEQDTLANLHGNI
+1543 
-1558 KYFTHNQELMS
+1558 
-1569 KIELAYTQREN
+1569 REV
-1580 RDFDKLEAIAQ
+1580 I
-1591 KSLETGVETEET
+1591 
-1603 LLKKLQQTADLKATH
+1603 
-1618 NKLDQSIEVHQINSR
+1618 
-1633 SFELNNQISKSQTVD
+1633 
-1648 DALKAIGEKESFL
+1648 
-1661 INLDQN
+1661 
-1667 IKYPEAQQKLLE
+1667 Y
-1679 LGKLAKISHS
+1679 
-1689 QQLPEKLNM
+1689 
-1698 LARQALLL
+1698 
-1706 GTCSERTIVNE
+1706 
-1717 LKDTKNTEKTCQ
+1717 TEK
-1729 KFEVAI
+1729 
-1735 NTQRINKHL
+1735 
-1744 LKLDTQKEEAK
+1744 
-1755 TPIKVIDVIKQE
+1755 IKVIIIADKI
-1767 QEFLAGLHGNIKHS
+1767 L
-1781 ELHDG
+1781 
-1786 NLMRSIKNAH
+1786 KNC
-1796 DNMRNGNF
+1796 
-1804 DKLSKLVT
+1804 T
-1812 FLEKNT
+1812 F
-1818 NDHTAIISTLK
+1818 
-1829 STNGLTEVH
+1829 
-1838 ETLLKSYQA
+1838 
-1847 KCINI
+1847 
-1852 INNKMSILDTGK
+1852 
-1864 TITLDS
+1864 
-1870 KKFDCPIKFLDYLTK
+1870 
-1885 TRTHE
+1885 
-1890 YFPCKEVQK
+1890 
-1899 IQTKAIE
+1899 
-1906 NHKQLELSKNKGME
+1906 
-1920 MEL
+1920 